1 MAMELLNPM
10 LKDVINSLGYKKLLP
25 IQEKAIPV
33 ILRGNHTLI
42 ISPTGSG
49 KTEAAFLPVVSLI
62 LDKNHEKG
70 IKAIYV
76 TPLRALNRDISYRID
91 KIVTGVGLSLLLRHG
106 DTSQSQRKKFLENPP
121 DVMVTTPESLNLLLT
136 VRKNL
141 WNNVSYVIID
151 EIHELLDNKR
161 GVELSLILERLDEF
175 SRNRIQRIGLSATLS
190 EKSKKEAMGLL
201 AYNRKVEIV
210 EDYSMKKYDISVMIT
225 NGKDE
230 KWDNMIKGIT
240 NIIKENKGSILIFTN
255 TRSVAEKLSKDL
267 SKYMENEIGV
277 HHGSLSKDVREKAEM
292 MFREGKIK
300 TLVATSSMELGID
313 IGKIDTVIQFM
324 SPRQIITML
333 QRAGRSGHRI
343 GDVSKGIII
352 TMNNLF
358 EIMESGVIALRTER
372 GEIEDL
378 ILPKRSM
385 DALAHQLVAMIVEG
399 TSNDID
405 QLLSIVNRAYP
416 FSTITYE
423 DMKRVLDHLDS
434 IKIIKFNEETKT
446 ITQSR
451 RTRKYLYTVS
461 MIPDE
466 VNFNVYDISSN
477 SKIGEV
483 SERFVE
489 TAVLEEGKENFRF
502 TLAGKVWEVISI
514 DYEEEKIEAKPIA
527 IDEGAI
533 PVWEGELIP
542 VSYNVAREVCSLI
555 SLGMVDSKGLEELLK
570 KRKIPDEA
578 ILKVKEVLNNTK
590 KAWGVDISPQN
601 LVIEEVNGGSILYV
615 CLGSKGNFLLALILS
630 KLLEKYIK
638 VQIDYIPYAIIF
650 TSQLKVSAEL
660 IREAL
665 MELKNMDPP
674 EIMALSQDAVK
685 SSRAYISRFL
695 QIAKRLG
702 VVDTDVKI
710 PLEFGKKLIDAY
722 KNTVVD
728 EETIRE
734 IIYDMFDLESLL
746 KFKEEFSKVNIIK
759 LPEPTPLAKEVLSNP
774 YLRKDLGTNLKSL
787 AIDYIIEGLRK
798 NALNKEAAF
807 VCVACGE
814 SWVSKVKD
822 LNNTVRCPKCK
833 AMMVAPMPNSDWGNN
848 AISLFKQWKKGELKR
863 LTQEQKK
870 IINEIK
876 DRAALYIN
884 YASQGLGRYV
894 IEALMT
900 QGVGPKATRRVI
912 DAYIRGGEKEFYKA
926 LLKAKEDYISYKKYW
941 D

>member
-10 LKDVINSLGYKKLLP
+10 LKDVINNLGYKKLMP

-33 ILRGNHTLI
+33 ILKGSHTLI

-49 KTEAAFLPVVSLI
+49 KTEAALLPVVSSI
-62 LDKNHEKG
+62 LNKKEKG
-70 IKAIYV
+70 IKAIYI

-91 KIVTGVGLSLLLRHG
+91 KIVTGVGLTLFLRHG
-106 DTSQSQRKKFLENPP
+106 DTNQSQRKKFLENPP

-136 VRKNL
+136 IRKNL
-141 WNNVSYVIID
+141 WENVSYVIVD

-175 SRNRIQRIGLSATLS
+175 SKNRIQRIGLSATLS
-190 EKSKKEAMGLL
+190 EKSKKEATNLL
-201 AYNRKVEIV
+201 AYNRKVETV
-210 EDYSMKKYDISVMIT
+210 EDYSTKKYNISIMIT

-230 KWDNMIKGIT
+230 QWDNMIKGISD
-240 NIIKENKGSILIFTN
+240 IIKENKGSILIFTN
-255 TRSVAEKLSKDL
+255 TRSVAEKLSNDL
-267 SKYMENEIGV
+267 SKYLDNEIGV
-277 HHGSLSKDVREKAEM
+277 HHGSLSRDVREKAEK

-300 TLVATSSMELGID
+300 ALVATSSMELGID

-324 SPRQIITML
+324 SPRQVITML
-333 QRAGRSGHRI
+333 QRAGRSGHKI
-343 GDVSKGIII
+343 GDISKGIII

-358 EIMESGVIALRTER
+358 EIIESGVIALRTER

-385 DALAHQLVAMIVEG
+385 DALAHQLVAMLVEG
-399 TSNDID
+399 TSSDVD
-405 QLLSIVNRAYP
+405 KSLSIVNRAYP
-416 FSTITYE
+416 FSTISYE
-423 DMKRVLDHLDS
+423 DMKRVLNHLNTV
-434 IKIIKFNEETKT
+434 KVIKFNEETNT
-446 ITQSR
+446 IAQSR
-451 RTRKYLYTVS
+451 RTRKYLYSVS

-477 SKIGEV
+477 SRIGEV

-502 TLAGKVWEVISI
+502 TLAGKVWEVVSI

-527 IDEGAI
+527 ISEGAI

-555 SLGMVDSKGLEELLK
+555 SLGMIDNEGLKELLK
-570 KRKIPDEA
+570 KRKINDEA
-578 ILKVKEVLNNTK
+578 IFRITEILNNTK
-590 KAWGVDISPQN
+590 KAWGVDLSPQN
-601 LVIEEVNGGSILYV
+601 LVIEEVNGSSILYA

-650 TSQLKVSAEL
+650 TSQYKVSGEL
-660 IREAL
+660 IKEAL
-665 MELKNMDPP
+665 MELKNMDPQ

-685 SSRAYISRFL
+685 SSRVYISRFL
-695 QIAKRLG
+695 QVAKRLG

-710 PLEFGKKLIDAY
+710 PLELGKKMIDAY
-722 KNTVVD
+722 KNTVID
-728 EETIRE
+728 EETVRE
-734 IIYDMFDLESLL
+734 IIYDMFDLDSLL
-746 KFKEEFSKVNIIK
+746 KFKVDFSNVNIIK
-759 LPEPTPLAKEVLSNP
+759 LPDPSPLAKEVLSNP

-798 NALNKEAAF
+798 NALNKDAAF
-807 VCVACGE
+807 VCVSCGE
-814 SWVSKVKD
+814 VWVSKVKD
-822 LNNTVRCPKCK
+822 LGNVVRCPKCK
-833 AMMVAPMPNSDWGNN
+833 GMMIAPMPNTDWGNN
-848 AISLFKQWKKGELKR
+848 AISIFKKWKKGELKKPNKD
-863 LTQEQKK
+863 QMK

-884 YASQGLGRYV
+884 YASQGMGRFV
-894 IEALMT
+894 IESLMT
-900 QGVGPKATRRVI
+900 QGVGPRAARRVI
-912 DAYIRGGEKEFYKA
+912 QEYIRGGEKEFYKA
-926 LLKAKEDYISYKKYW
+926 LLKAKEEYISYKKYW